1 MNKAFRNTWAV
12 LSKTEKRQ
20 FSFLLVCDIVISVLD
35 ILALAALLWIIQ
47 FYIQP
52 GKNAARVVLPE
63 SLNTH
68 TVLFFAIFF
77 ILFALKNM
85 IGYLIARAHYR
96 FSSRV
101 AIRISKN
108 NLASYQTASYEQFVQ
123 TDSSVRIRQIALQP
137 FEFCQYMMAGIQQ
150 IITQLCL
157 IVIALTAILI
167 FNAKLFL
174 LLL

>member
-1 MNKAFRNTWAV
+1 MNKLFRNTWAV
-12 LSKTEKRQ
+12 LTRMEKQQ

-52 GKNAARVVLPE
+52 GKNEARAVLPE
-63 SLNTH
+63 WLTNN
-68 TVLFFAIFF
+68 TVLFIAIFF
-77 ILFALKNM
+77 VLFALKNM

-108 NLASYQTASYEQFVQ
+108 NLASYQT
-123 TDSSVRIRQIALQP
+123 
-137 FEFCQYMMAGIQQ
+137 
-150 IITQLCL
+150 
-157 IVIALTAILI
+157 
-167 FNAKLFL
+167 
-174 LLL
+174 